1 MKRIIILILI
11 FSCTS
16 FSCKKFLNTTP
27 EDFVTPETYF
37 NTEEDMNRALA
48 GVYNRLVDTF
58 GRLYQR
64 GLWSYFAV
72 SDEFYYS
79 NVSSNNLKVSDF
91 DASNLD
97 VSRLW
102 EGCYQGVERAN
113 QVLAN
118 VNKPVMDESRRNAI
132 KGQALFL
139 RAYFYFLLVNNFG
152 PVPLKLKP
160 TTSPT
165 DSSLPRSSIK
175 DIYEKIVTDMK
186 EAEGLVNPIDKT
198 VSNEVVSKTAVQAIL
213 ARVYLKMAGAP
224 LNDVT
229 KYKDALT
236 YSDKVI
242 ASGLHALN
250 PDYKQIF
257 INHSQDKYDPKECI
271 WEIGMFG
278 NQQGT
283 EQIAGSVGIDNGILS
298 ADNGIGYSAGTMR
311 VTARIY
317 NLFQAGDLRR
327 DWTIS
332 PFYYKTTAGVTTAVN
347 YTSAQIYDRNIG
359 KWRRQYETL
368 VPKHRV
374 YNSTNFPVIRYSDV
388 LLMKAEAECNVNGA
402 TSAAYAAINQVKRRG
417 FGKSL
422 LVADAAADVPA
433 GLNPTQFILEVQ
445 NERARELSYEGMRK
459 HDLIRWGL
467 YLTKMSSLITEVD
480 NGPATTWK
488 ARATTAARFTTERNL
503 LLPIPV
509 LELTSN
515 PNIKENNPGW

>member
-1 MKRIIILILI
+1 MKKIIVLILIL
-11 FSCTS
+11 TS
-16 FSCKKFLNTTP
+16 TAFSCKKFLDTKP
-27 EDFVTPETYF
+27 QDFVSPETYF
-37 NTEEDMNRALA
+37 NTEEDLNRALN

-72 SDEFYYS
+72 SDEFFYS
-79 NVSSNNLKVSDF
+79 NVTSNNLKVSDF

-102 EGCYQGVERAN
+102 EGCYQGIDRAN

-118 VNKPVMDESRRNAI
+118 VDKPVMDETRRKAI

-139 RAYFYFLLVNNFG
+139 RSYFFFLLVTNYG
-152 PVPLKLKP
+152 PIPLKLDP

-165 DSSLPRSSIK
+165 DQPLPRTPIK
-175 DIYEKIVTDMK
+175 EVYERIVADMK
-186 EAEGLVNPIDKT
+186 EAEGLVNTIDK
-198 VSNEVVSKTAVQAIL
+198 VSTNEIISKTAVQSIL

-224 LNDVT
+224 LNDAS
-229 KYKDALT
+229 KYQDALT

-242 ASGLHALN
+242 SSGLHALN
-250 PDYKQIF
+250 PDYNQIF

-271 WEIGMFG
+271 WEIGMYG

-298 ADNGIGYSAGTMR
+298 TDVEVGVAPGTMR

-317 NLFQAGDLRR
+317 NLFQTGDLRR
-327 DWTIS
+327 DWAIA
-332 PFYYKTTAGVTTAVN
+332 PFFYRTTGGVTTSVN

-368 VPKHRV
+368 LPKAKV

-388 LLMKAEAECNVNGA
+388 LLMKAEAENKVNGA
-402 TSAAYAAINQVKRRG
+402 SSVAYAAINQVKRRG
-417 FGKSL
+417 FGKPL
-422 LVADAAADVPA
+422 NIADAAADVPA
-433 GLNPTQFILEVQ
+433 GLNSAQFFIEVQ
-445 NERARELSYEGMRK
+445 NERARELSFEGLRK

-467 YLTKMSSLITEVD
+467 YVSKMNSLVTEVA
-480 NGPATTWK
+480 ATAPSNWQV
-488 ARATTAARFTTERNL
+488 AATAAKNTTERNV
-503 LLPIPV
+503 LLPIPL
-509 LELTSN
+509 LEMNSN
-515 PNIKENNPGW
+515 PNIKQNNLGW